1 MEGGDAR
8 GGTKAGYEEE
18 DEGLDDDG
26 GGGCCWGGAGAV
38 TARNPGFSKDCERGQ
53 REGGGGGPS
62 PYRPGFVP
70 LTSLANS
77 IPKTLSQKSK
87 KHA

>member
-38 TARNPGFSKDCERGQ
+38 TARNPGFSKERSGDPLGLSLGARSVGTFGVVRGLRQ
-53 REGGGGGPS
+53 ALIPS
-62 PYRPGFVP
+62 RGECV
-70 LTSLANS
+70 
-77 IPKTLSQKSK
+77 
-87 KHA
+87 